1 MKQALKFI
9 DEINRKLT
17 AIKKTESPF
26 LSTDYMKSI
35 NSDIAELKEYC
46 NYRGLD
52 FDKLKEK
59 IIR

>member
-17 AIKKTESPF
+17 AIKQSESQY

-52 FDKLKEK
+52 FDKLRAK

>member
-1 MKQALKFI
+1 MNQAEILVK
-9 DEINRKLT
+9 EINRKLT
-17 AIKKTESPF
+17 AIKQSESQY

-52 FDKLKEK
+52 FDKLRAK